1 MRGVRGQLRSL
12 RSLCW
17 RPHTRP
23 ASARALPPALALT
36 HTGATVRRADKKFV
50 NKMSRVIIACQDG
63 GRRSEIAA
71 EMVTGMGYTAIA
83 TIEGGVE
90 AYLKVSPLKEA
101 DLRPRVK
108 RVQQEVGIKY
118 GGTGVTSEQTPG
130 ASRRCGGPTPRVG
143 ACATLVLTHA
153 AARARQTTARKR
165 LSTDCSA
172 VIEGRGGVHDGPY
185 SGFAGSCRR
194 VLLCFALLLESG
206 RPDATAFGFICQHLL
221 GERAQLVCP
230 CAPHQAQHEPL
241 GHRNRMR
248 DPRGSLKPAAVGAL
262 HRLRSSASG
271 NRAPPLPVVVAV
283 SVGCWLCRRSPR
295 WQRCASEG
303 A

>member
-1 MRGVRGQLRSL
+1 
-12 RSLCW
+12 
-17 RPHTRP
+17 
-23 ASARALPPALALT
+23 
-36 HTGATVRRADKKFV
+36 VRRADKKFV

-130 ASRRCGGPTPRVG
+130 ASRRFGGPTPRVG

-153 AARARQTTARKR
+153 AARALQTTARKR

-172 VIEGRGGVHDGPY
+172 VIEGRGGVHDGPD
-185 SGFAGSCRR
+185 SGFAGSCCR
-194 VLLCFALLLESG
+194 VS
-206 RPDATAFGFICQHLL
+206 
-221 GERAQLVCP
+221 LVC
-230 CAPHQAQHEPL
+230 C
-241 GHRNRMR
+241 
-248 DPRGSLKPAAVGAL
+248 
-262 HRLRSSASG
+262 SASHCCS
-271 NRAPPLPVVVAV
+271 NRGAPMRVPLVLYASICWAKERKPSAPV
-283 SVGCWLCRRSPR
+283 PR
-295 WQRCASEG
+295 TKPSTSL
-303 A
+303 